1 MKNLRNIILGGIVT
15 GVLIVP
21 VGPAAADT
29 NNGSR
34 HYQFRRSDHQGKW
47 GHYERRDGYRGGG
60 RDPKHDYIRD
70 VRHDSRGH
78 HNKPEIRQDFKDIRN
93 ARNEVKQDRREL
105 RGDFQELRRDRR
117 NGASKA
123 EIRSDWDEIRKD
135 RAELSRDQ
143 ARLDAARRE
152 LKADLRKR

>member
-1 MKNLRNIILGGIVT
+1 
-15 GVLIVP
+15 
-21 VGPAAADT
+21 
-29 NNGSR
+29 
-34 HYQFRRSDHQGKW
+34 
-47 GHYERRDGYRGGG
+47 
-60 RDPKHDYIRD
+60 
-70 VRHDSRGH
+70 
-78 HNKPEIRQDFKDIRN
+78 
-93 ARNEVKQDRREL
+93 L